1 MKIYFSFELHGD
13 RDKLD
18 TARFIVETLQS
29 FGHEVLTKHLVEQDA
44 PKKEN
49 MLSRFWRY
57 SRNIKLL
64 KECDCVV
71 AEISQPSFGVGYEV
85 GYALAKLD
93 KRVYVFYN
101 KKHEEEV
108 SIMATGNGEAN
119 AIKFQYAN
127 EEELKQILAENFR
140 TVEVRA

>member
-1 MKIYFSFELHGD
+1 MKIYFSFVLDGN
-13 RDKLD
+13 RD

-44 PKKEN
+44 LKKEN

-64 KECDCVV
+64 KECDCIV
-71 AEISQPSFGVGYEV
+71 AEISQPSFGVGYEI
-85 GYALAKLD
+85 GYALSKLD
-93 KRVYVFYN
+93 KRVYMFYD
-101 KKHEEEV
+101 KKLEGEV
-108 SIMATGNGEAN
+108 SIMATGNSEPN
-119 AIKFQYAN
+119 AMKFQYAN
-127 EEELKQILAENFR
+127 KEELRQLLAENFR